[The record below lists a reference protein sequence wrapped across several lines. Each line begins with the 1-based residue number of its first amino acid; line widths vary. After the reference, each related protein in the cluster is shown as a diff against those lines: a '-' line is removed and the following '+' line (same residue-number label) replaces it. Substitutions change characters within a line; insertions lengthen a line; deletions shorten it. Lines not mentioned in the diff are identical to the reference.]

1 TKRWNLPRAAAG
13 RYDHPLDTYRAAF
26 LSRAVATSCKI
37 PFLISSALFFILSRS
52 LSPNHWQRFYGALL
66 LLLLVDSM
74 WIGVALCRGIQVVKP
89 WLQFDIILGAI
100 LIFCSSVLPQGR
112 LDSPARAL
120 RHRHL
125 HDNRAQLLRDAR
137 FLFPIK
143 D

>member
-1 TKRWNLPRAAAG
+1 
-13 RYDHPLDTYRAAF
+13 LDTYRAAF

-100 LIFCSSVLPQGR
+100 LIFVRLSFRKEDSIVPPVLC
-112 LDSPARAL
+112 AIATFTTTAL
-120 RHRHL
+120 SYYVM
-125 HDNRAQLLRDAR
+125 RD
-137 FLFPIK
+137 FYFP
-143 D
+143 

>member
-1 TKRWNLPRAAAG
+1 M
-13 RYDHPLDTYRAAF
+13 YRAAF

-100 LIFCSSVLPQGR
+100 LIFVRLSFRKEDSIVPPVLC
-112 LDSPARAL
+112 AIATFTTTAL
-120 RHRHL
+120 SYYVM
-125 HDNRAQLLRDAR
+125 RD
-137 FLFPIK
+137 FYFP
-143 D
+143 